1 MILQITSRP
10 RRNAAAHA
18 LLNIAV
24 MNKLL
29 PLALSMPLLACVVG
43 SGGNTGGDPG
53 GGTGA
58 DAKAHITTSTMWSG
72 TMSLSKE
79 TVVDPGVTLTIA
91 QGTVVSFAPSASI
104 DVQGTV
110 DVQGT
115 KAAPVLLSPSAA
127 GGHHYG
133 LVVSTG
139 GELKMAYGVQVGGGI
154 SVSGGKVTVTDT
166 RMSQAAGDFL
176 VISGGTVNV
185 SYSAIGLEPGA
196 GTDTTHCDMHFG
208 GSAPAISITHSNIST
223 SSYGLMLYGGN
234 NVDLTFNNWFSNS
247 IQIDT
252 SPGVSGNV
260 SNGWFDKGAPA
271 ATGSGGATIMK
282 DNLATSRLTDA
293 GPR

>member
-1 MILQITSRP
+1 
-10 RRNAAAHA
+10 
-18 LLNIAV
+18 

-29 PLALSMPLLACVVG
+29 TLALSLPLLACVVG
-43 SGGNTGGDPG
+43 SSGDTAPGAGGGTGGGTGPGTG

-58 DAKAHITTSTMWSG
+58 DGKDHIKTSAMWSG
-72 TMSLSKE
+72 TMSVAKE

-91 QGTVVSFAPSASI
+91 AGTVVKFASSTGI
-104 DVQGTV
+104 EVLGTV

-115 KAAPVLLSPSAA
+115 KASPVQLSPSAA

-133 LVVSTG
+133 FSVSG
-139 GELKMAYGVQVGGGI
+139 AGELKMTYGVQVGGGI
-154 SVSGGKVTVTDT
+154 SVVGGKVTVADT
-166 RMSQAAGDFL
+166 RMSQADGDFL

-185 SYSAIGLEPGA
+185 TYSAIGIEPGA

-208 GSAPAISITHSNIST
+208 GSGAAISITHSNIST

-234 NVDLTFNNWFSNS
+234 NVKLTSNNWFGNS

-252 SPGVSGNV
+252 SAGVSGDITG
-260 SNGWFDKGAPA
+260 GWFDKGPPPS
-271 ATGSGGATIMK
+271 TGSGGATLTVTP
-282 DNLATSRLTDA
+282 LATARLTDA